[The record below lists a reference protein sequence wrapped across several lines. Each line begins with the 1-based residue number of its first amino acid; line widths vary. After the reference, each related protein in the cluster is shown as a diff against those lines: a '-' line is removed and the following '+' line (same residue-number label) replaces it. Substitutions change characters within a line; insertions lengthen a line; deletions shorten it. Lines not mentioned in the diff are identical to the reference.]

1 MLTKSSIL
9 FWLRNCV
16 LSLAL
21 CAGLMPVMG
30 CAMLGAVSNPKVA
43 KALNEDASMY
53 VVLRRSTT
61 AEKIADGVDAAMS
74 KAPGEGDDGWMA
86 TLAEPT
92 DALKDEMTKA
102 SKRHH
107 YAAAN
112 APIRVLP
119 SEGWAKVLTD
129 AVQKGT
135 GKTLFAMIGGSLVDQ
150 YQAVAD
156 LKKQVGD
163 LKGKI
168 EDNKI
173 EMKKDG
179 ESDDDKNRLSKENDD
194 LNSQV
199 DKLEEKVDPLMD
211 KLIDAAR
218 DSAGKAQLGGDGTK
232 VVKVVARLRQAID
245 DAKTS
250 NGSAL
255 VGYPRAI
262 PGLQNTL
269 RGTVISFV
277 LEYIEE
283 KTGKVVDTSKVD
295 PQVTLDGTTP
305 NITINGLGPDDLG
318 KLSIGELTSAV
329 LDKTKQFVS
338 DAFALPARVG
348 RVGEMLTLEGK
359 ILNAMQD
366 GLKSEGLTPPDLK
379 DIEPIQVTPA
389 GAAKGGTS
397 ASRPPPKH

>member
-1 MLTKSSIL
+1 MLESSIL
-9 FWLRNCV
+9 VWLRNVV
-16 LSLAL
+16 LGLAL
-21 CAGLMPVMG
+21 CAGAMPVMG
-30 CAMLGAVSNPKVA
+30 CAMLGAVSNPKA
-43 KALNEDASMY
+43 AAALNEDASMY

-61 AEKIADGVDAAMS
+61 AEKIAESVDAAMS
-74 KAPGEGDDGWMA
+74 KQPGEGDDGWMA
-86 TLAEPT
+86 TLSEPT
-92 DALKDEMTKA
+92 DALKDAMTKE

-107 YAAAN
+107 YAAAH

-119 SEGWAKVLTD
+119 AEGWARVLPD
-129 AVQKGT
+129 AVQKGS
-135 GKTLFAMIGGSLVDQ
+135 GKTLFAMVGGSLVDQ

-156 LKKQVGD
+156 LKKQIGD

-194 LNSQV
+194 LSSQV

-211 KLIDAAR
+211 KLIDSAR
-218 DSAGKAQLGGDGTK
+218 DSASKAQLGSDGTK
-232 VVKVVARLRQAID
+232 VVAVVARLRQAID

-255 VGYPRAI
+255 IGYPRAI

-269 RGTVISFV
+269 KGTVISFI

-283 KTGKVVDTSKVD
+283 KTGKIVDTSKID
-295 PQVTLDGTTP
+295 PQVTLDGMTP
-305 NITINGLGPDDLG
+305 QITINGLGPDDLG

-329 LDKTKQFVS
+329 LDKTKKFVA
-338 DAFALPARVG
+338 DAFALPSRVG
-348 RVGEMLTLEGK
+348 RVGEMLTMEGK
-359 ILNAMQD
+359 ILNAIQD
-366 GLKSEGLTPPDLK
+366 GLKTAGLTPPPLK

-389 GAAKGGTS
+389 GTAKGGS
-397 ASRPPPKH
+397 AGSRPQPRH